1 MYILEMKNSFPRL
14 ISKLDTT
21 QERISELEYRLIEM
35 IQTQLQREINRGVK
49 RIHLRAIGQ

>member
-1 MYILEMKNSFPRL
+1 MKNSFPRL

-35 IQTQLQREINRGVK
+35 IQGQLQREVRSGVK
-49 RIHLRAIGQ
+49 RIHLRAIE